1 LKNNN
6 STLII
11 VVTLL
16 LILGGLIFYFSD
28 AEIDWSE
35 NYRYD
40 SKSPYG
46 THIIKSLLENNSNNA
61 EFIFIK
67 DSTYKEL
74 NTSFDK
80 VNNYV
85 FVGDMFFT
93 SQRDIDSLA
102 NFVANGNK
110 AYIVASNIDNRFFAH
125 ILQNMPAD
133 SVYDTVGVLDDFFFP
148 SEEEIT
154 ESEEVYI
161 EEDDPYSTYDGE
173 QAYENQEVPAYED
186 YEEEAFDTTQ
196 YLTGLS
202 YIDIITSEAIFTKFK
217 NKTYSDDEQNSTYW
231 NEELIPLEK
240 EKYIHEYI
248 YEFKPQYHDWHFFN
262 SLLFENIPN
271 EKIEIISLGRAD
283 DGNVRFF
290 YPNYIKIKYGKGHFY
305 LHLNPLAL
313 SNYQLMQER
322 QMEYARRVFDELGDG
337 KIYWSEDNRYYDY
350 SQFQSQSN
358 TGLAEEG
365 PMEFILSEPS
375 LRKGWYLLIVALLL
389 YFLFGAKRKQRPIP
403 VIAKKENTS
412 IEYAEVIAQLFLS
425 QTDHKQLIQLKSEQ
439 FKFYLRDRFNIH
451 LAKTLNWQ
459 DEAAMKLIASKTN
472 TKTELIT
479 SIIKEEGYL
488 RNLNTVDTPTM
499 LSYHHK
505 LEEFYKSSK

>member
-1 LKNNN
+1 MKNNN

-11 VVTLL
+11 VVSLL
-16 LILGGLIFYFSD
+16 LLLGGLIFYFSGE
-28 AEIDWSE
+28 EIDWSE

-46 THIIKSLLENNSNNA
+46 THIIKSMLENNSNKA

-67 DSTYKEL
+67 DSTYKQL

-85 FVGDMFFT
+85 FVGDAFYT
-93 SQRDIDSLA
+93 SQRDIDSIA

-110 AYIVASNIDNRFFAH
+110 AYIVASNFDNRIFAH

-133 SVYDTVGVLDDFFFP
+133 SIYDSVGVIEDFIFP
-148 SEEEIT
+148 TEEEIT
-154 ESEEVYI
+154 EYEEAYS

-173 QAYENQEVPAYED
+173 QQYADQEVPAYED
-186 YEEEAFDTTQ
+186 YEEQSFDTTA
-196 YLTGLS
+196 YLTELS
-202 YIDIITSEAIFTKFK
+202 YIEIVNSESLFTRFKSQSPIYNERDAI
-217 NKTYSDDEQNSTYW
+217 YW
-231 NEELIPLEK
+231 NGDQISLEK
-240 EKYIHEYI
+240 QKYLHEFI

-262 SLLFENIPN
+262 TVLFENIPAD
-271 EKIEIISLGRAD
+271 KIEILSVGQAD
-283 DGNVRFF
+283 DGNIHYA
-290 YPNYIKIKYGKGHFY
+290 YPNYIKIKYGKGTFY
-305 LHLNPLAL
+305 LHSNPIAF
-313 SNYQLMQER
+313 SNYQLLNQDK
-322 QMEYARRVFDELGDG
+322 MEYARRVFEEMGDG

-350 SQFQSQSN
+350 SQFQN
-358 TGLAEEG
+358 PNNPGIADEG

-375 LRKGWYLLIVALLL
+375 LRKGWYLLIAGVIL

-403 VIAKKENTS
+403 VVAPKENTS

-451 LAKTLNWQ
+451 LAKNLRWE

-472 TKTELIT
+472 TKVELIT
-479 SIIKEEGYL
+479 AIIKEEGYL

-499 LSYHHK
+499 LSFHHK